1 MLRGRRY
8 QRRFSLDLKEFTILL
23 GISSIKLI
31 EIIKNDQGM
40 YDKCQVKV
48 QKNDTGV
55 LENER
60 SGERVPGRPYRSN
73 EINLVLNRGW
83 I

>member
-1 MLRGRRY
+1 
-8 QRRFSLDLKEFTILL
+8 
-23 GISSIKLI
+23 
-31 EIIKNDQGM
+31 M

-48 QKNDTGV
+48 QKNVTGV

-60 SGERVPGRPYRSN
+60 SGERVPGRPYRNN